1 VKTQRANR
9 STAAGAK
16 KVARDREIARLHDV
30 EMLTFGSIAK
40 KLGLC
45 EKTVRS
51 GYHEYMDGIA
61 PLFGAEDEL
70 VVAATFLRRL
80 QGAQERYMAI
90 HTDPSMSE
98 ATRLG
103 ALNRMLETMWREV
116 AFRQIVGL
124 LPRNL
129 NDLNQLGE
137 ARYTMRHVSMLL
149 ERLHAPQWAYEYL
162 LAAFRGEEA
171 HLPETGAVEE
181 AQEP

>member
-1 VKTQRANR
+1 LETHQNR
-9 STAAGAK
+9 SPSTGAR
-16 KVARDREIARLHDV
+16 KVARNREIARLHDV
-30 EMLTFGSIAK
+30 EMMTFGSIAK

-51 GYHEYMDGIA
+51 GYHQYTDGIA

-70 VVAATFLRRL
+70 AVAATFLRRL

-90 HTDPSMSE
+90 HTDPAMSE

-103 ALNRMLETMWREV
+103 ALNRMVETMWREV

-129 NDLNQLGE
+129 NDLSKLGE
-137 ARYTMRHVSMLL
+137 ARYVMQHVSALL
-149 ERLHAPQWAYEYL
+149 EHLGAPQSAFEYL

-171 HLPETGAVEE
+171 QLPETSAVDE
-181 AQEP
+181 AQKQ